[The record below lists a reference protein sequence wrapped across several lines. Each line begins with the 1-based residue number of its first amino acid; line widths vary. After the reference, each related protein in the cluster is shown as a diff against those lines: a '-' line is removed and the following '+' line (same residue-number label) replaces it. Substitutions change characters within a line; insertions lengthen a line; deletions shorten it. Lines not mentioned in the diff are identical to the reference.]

1 MSTASGDPT
10 TGTADFSA
18 PPLADASVPEEWDD
32 GQDTIQDRSDTEAS
46 AAEQRPTAGGSTAQA
61 GGSTAHAGPGAALP
75 AHRPTRGRY
84 GGSSSGYELDLRV
97 DVDSVPGGP
106 KVLRKVSGDFFS
118 TSGGT
123 KAYFGSFIVDAPTVS
138 WSATHVVIRGVA
150 TYTWQTAFVL
160 VRVTIPRSRANQR
173 PGAATVEFLRPP
185 SQPGATYV
193 CPYVSPYFRTVEWEQ
208 DSVTGAVPFLSYDTG
223 SLPQPANSPAR
234 TLTVPRAYAEAG
246 IELLVSGTANTIANS
261 QSGWTNTEL
270 HGAMEAN
277 FSLWRNTPQWK
288 VWLLVASSYEGMA
301 GVRGIMFD
309 AADSFQRQGC
319 AVFYDLIQGAD
330 PEAQRA
336 MLRTY
341 VHELGHSFN
350 LLHSWQKNLATPPAP
365 LGGNNGFADLSWM
378 NYPQNYQPLN
388 GNGGAAAYWGAFPFQ
403 FTDNEQ
409 IHLRHGFYR
418 NVIMGANAFAT
429 GAADIEPAL
438 FDEPLTD
445 ESGLRLDLRS
455 DNAGFSFGEP
465 VVVELK
471 LETTDLRGRST
482 HNHLHP
488 DDELV
493 SIAIRQPSGR
503 TVLYR
508 PLLRRCVDQDQ
519 TVRLDAGRPAIYSSA
534 YIGYGRDGHYFQQ
547 PGTYQLRAAYLASD
561 GSRIVSPVL
570 RLDVR
575 HPVSQ
580 DDVRLAELMMGEE
593 QGKILALRG
602 SDSPSLQSGND
613 ALQEIIERHATHPF
627 AVYARLAKGL
637 NFEHEFKSLSPDKTE
652 LTVRPPDPKS
662 GIEQL
667 TQVVKASEQ
676 GKGVDNLTLNLVS
689 RRLARAY
696 ARQGDLEEANS
707 TLDQL
712 VRHFDTPAFKPYVVE
727 AVRDQADTTKAR
739 LSAEFGG

>member
-18 PPLADASVPEEWDD
+18 APLADTAVPEEWEDRPQD
-32 GQDTIQDRSDTEAS
+32 AFGSADVTEVSEPGQR
-46 AAEQRPTAGGSTAQA
+46 AAGETAAT
-61 GGSTAHAGPGAALP
+61 HAGSGAALA

-84 GGSSSGYELDLRV
+84 RGSGGGYELDLRV

-118 TSGGT
+118 TGGGT
-123 KAYFGSFIVDAPTVS
+123 KAYFGSFVVDAPTVS
-138 WSATHVVIRGVA
+138 WTAAQVVIRGIA
-150 TYTWQTAFVL
+150 AYTWKTTHTL
-160 VRVTIPRSRANQR
+160 VRVTVPRSRTNQR

-185 SQPGATYV
+185 GQPGATYV

-234 TLTVPRAYAEAG
+234 VLTVPRAYAEAG
-246 IELLVSGTANTIANS
+246 IELLVSGTANVIANS
-261 QSGWTNTEL
+261 PNGWTNTEL
-270 HGAMEAN
+270 HAAMESN
-277 FSLWRNTPQWK
+277 FSLWRNVPQWK
-288 VWLLVASSYEGMA
+288 VWLLVAGSYEGMT

-309 AADSFQRQGC
+309 AADAFQRQGC
-319 AVFYDLIQGAD
+319 AVFYDLIQGTD
-330 PEAQRA
+330 PEARRA

-365 LGGNNGFADLSWM
+365 LGGNNGLADLSWM

-418 NVIMGANAFAT
+418 NVIMGADAFAT
-429 GAADIEPAL
+429 GAADIEPEL

-445 ESGLRLDLRS
+445 ESGLRLDLRAGKS
-455 DNAGFSFGEP
+455 GFSFGEP

-482 HNHLHP
+482 HHHLHP

-493 SIAIRQPSGR
+493 SVAIRQPSGR

-519 TVRLDAGRPAIYSSA
+519 SVRLDANRPAIYSSA

-580 DDVRLAELMMGEE
+580 ADVRLAELMMGEE

-602 SDSPSLQSGND
+602 SDSPALRSGND
-613 ALQEIIERHATHPF
+613 ALQEVIERHGTHPF

-667 TQVVKASEQ
+667 AQVVKVSQQ
-676 GKGVDNLTLNLVS
+676 GKGVDNLTLNLAS

-696 ARQGDLEEANS
+696 ARQGDLEEANT
-707 TLDQL
+707 TLDRL
-712 VRHFDTPAFKPYVVE
+712 IRHFDTPAYKPYVVD
-727 AVRDQADTTKAR
+727 AVRDQADTTKAQ
-739 LSAEFGG
+739 LTADFGG